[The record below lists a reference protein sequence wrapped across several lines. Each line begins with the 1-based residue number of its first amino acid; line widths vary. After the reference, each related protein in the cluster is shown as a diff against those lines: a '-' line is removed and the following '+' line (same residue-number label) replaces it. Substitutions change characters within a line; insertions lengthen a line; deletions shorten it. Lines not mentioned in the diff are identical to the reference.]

1 MGLRHLSLGVDT
13 QSLMATPS
21 VKDLVADYADAA
33 LTVPGAHR
41 APAVSLCV
49 AIFEP
54 DVVVKAEAQLI
65 ALIKRLVD
73 DVKRRPWPY

>member
-1 MGLRHLSLGVDT
+1 MT
-13 QSLMATPS
+13 E
-21 VKDLVADYADAA
+21 YADAA

-41 APAVSLCV
+41 ASAVSLCV

-54 DVVVKAEAQLI
+54 DVVVKVEAQLI

-73 DVKRRPWPY
+73 GVTRRPKPD